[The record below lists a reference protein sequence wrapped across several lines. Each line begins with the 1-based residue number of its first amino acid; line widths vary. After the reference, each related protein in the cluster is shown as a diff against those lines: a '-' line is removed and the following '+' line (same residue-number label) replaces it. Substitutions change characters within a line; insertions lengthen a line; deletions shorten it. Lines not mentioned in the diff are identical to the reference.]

1 MSACV
6 HCPMISYM
14 SVALLPTG
22 YWDGQWARVVHAVNF
37 RIIHF
42 FVFNKIGEQGVIQG
56 RYKGFAVSGGVLLIK
71 VYRPTWKRFQI
82 GPQGGPKSKPLL
94 IYQ

>member
-22 YWDGQWARVVHAVNF
+22 YWDGQWARVVHTVNF

-42 FVFNKIGEQGVIQG
+42 LCSAKSANRGSSKEGT
-56 RYKGFAVSGGVLLIK
+56 KVLPFPV
-71 VYRPTWKRFQI
+71 VYC
-82 GPQGGPKSKPLL
+82 
-94 IYQ
+94 